1 MKPRSLEGVMKRVS
15 ILYLAII
22 AALLGVIAVMAYTFL
37 IAGKTVTAED
47 KRSAIVLEPA
57 ERALVLGEMR
67 GFLIAVQAI
76 TEAVTRNDARAIAA
90 AARPMGMS
98 AAAGVPATL
107 AAKLPLEFKQL
118 GHSVHEDFDR
128 IALDIEALGDVRHAH
143 AQLGETLKK
152 CVACHARYQIAAP
165 GRANAAGAGASAA
178 PEHGAGAPAGR

>member
-47 KRSAIVLEPA
+47 KRSAIVLDPA

-76 TEAVTRNDARAIAA
+76 TEAVTRNDARAIAV
-90 AARPMGMS
+90 AARPMGM
-98 AAAGVPATL
+98 AAAADVPATL

-118 GHSVHEDFDR
+118 GHGVHEDFDR
-128 IALDIEALGDVRHAH
+128 LALDADALGDVKHAH
-143 AQLGETLKK
+143 AQLSETLKK
-152 CVACHARYQIAAP
+152 CVACHALYQIM
-165 GRANAAGAGASAA
+165 
-178 PEHGAGAPAGR
+178 APATAGR

>member
-22 AALLGVIAVMAYTFL
+22 AALLGVVAVMAYTFL
-37 IAGKTVTAED
+37 IAGKTVPTED

-90 AARPMGMS
+90 AARPMGMA

-118 GHSVHEDFDR
+118 GHGVHEDFDR
-128 IALDIEALGDVRHAH
+128 LALDADALGDVKHAH
-143 AQLGETLKK
+143 AQLSETLKK
-152 CVACHARYQIAAP
+152 CVACHALYQIT
-165 GRANAAGAGASAA
+165 
-178 PEHGAGAPAGR
+178 APATAGR

>member
-22 AALLGVIAVMAYTFL
+22 AALLGVVAVMAYTFL

-90 AARPMGMS
+90 AARPMGMA

-128 IALDIEALGDVRHAH
+128 LALDADALGDVKHAH
-143 AQLGETLKK
+143 AQLSETLKK
-152 CVACHARYQIAAP
+152 CVACHALYQIM
-165 GRANAAGAGASAA
+165 
-178 PEHGAGAPAGR
+178 APATAGR

>member
-22 AALLGVIAVMAYTFL
+22 AVLLGVIAVMAYTFL
-37 IAGKTVTAED
+37 VAGKTVTAED

-76 TEAVTRNDARAIAA
+76 TEAVTRNDARAIAD
-90 AARPMGMS
+90 AARPMGMA

-128 IALDIEALGDVRHAH
+128 LALDADALGDVKHAH
-143 AQLGETLKK
+143 TQLSETLKK
-152 CVACHARYQIAAP
+152 CVACHARYQIM
-165 GRANAAGAGASAA
+165 
-178 PEHGAGAPAGR
+178 APATAGR

>member
-22 AALLGVIAVMAYTFL
+22 AALLGVIAAMGYTFL
-37 IAGKTVTAED
+37 VTGKTVPAD
-47 KRSAIVLEPA
+47 DRRSAIVLEPA
-57 ERALVLGEMR
+57 ERSLVLTEMR

-90 AARPMGMS
+90 AARPMGM
-98 AAAGVPATL
+98 AAAGGVPATL

-128 IALDIEALGDVRHAH
+128 LALDVDALGDVKHAH
-143 AQLGETLKK
+143 TQLSEMLKK
-152 CVACHARYQIAAP
+152 CVACHALYRITAP
-165 GRANAAGAGASAA
+165 AAG
-178 PEHGAGAPAGR
+178 R

>member
-22 AALLGVIAVMAYTFL
+22 AALLGVIAAMAYTFL

-47 KRSAIVLEPA
+47 KRSAIVLEPS

-67 GFLIAVQAI
+67 GFLIAVQVI
-76 TEAVTRNDARAIAA
+76 TEAVTRNDAKAIAD
-90 AARPMGMS
+90 AARPMGM
-98 AAAGVPATL
+98 AAAGGVPATL

-128 IALDIEALGDVRHAH
+128 LALDADALGDVQHAH
-143 AQLGETLKK
+143 TQLSETLKK
-152 CVACHARYQIAAP
+152 CVACHALYQIT
-165 GRANAAGAGASAA
+165 
-178 PEHGAGAPAGR
+178 APATAGR

>member
-22 AALLGVIAVMAYTFL
+22 AVLLGVIAAMAYTFL

-57 ERALVLGEMR
+57 ERALVLTEMR

-76 TEAVTRNDARAIAA
+76 TEAVTRNDARAIAD
-90 AARPMGMS
+90 AARPMGMA

-118 GHSVHEDFDR
+118 GHGVHEDFDR
-128 IALDIEALGDVRHAH
+128 LALDADALGDVKHAH
-143 AQLGETLKK
+143 TQLSETLKK
-152 CVACHARYQIAAP
+152 CVACHALYQITAP
-165 GRANAAGAGASAA
+165 TTTGR
-178 PEHGAGAPAGR
+178 

>member
-15 ILYLAII
+15 VLYLAII

-37 IAGKTVTAED
+37 VAGKTVPAED

-90 AARPMGMS
+90 AARPMGM
-98 AAAGVPATL
+98 AAASGVPATL

-118 GHSVHEDFDR
+118 GHGVHEDFDR
-128 IALDIEALGDVRHAH
+128 LALDADTLGDARHAH
-143 AQLGETLKK
+143 LQLSEILKK
-152 CVACHARYQIAAP
+152 CVACHALYQITTP
-165 GRANAAGAGASAA
+165 VTTGR
-178 PEHGAGAPAGR
+178 

>member
-76 TEAVTRNDARAIAA
+76 TEAVTRNDATAIAA
-90 AARPMGMS
+90 AARPMGMA

-118 GHSVHEDFDR
+118 GHGVHEDFDR
-128 IALDIEALGDVRHAH
+128 LALDADALGDVKHAH
-143 AQLGETLKK
+143 AQLSETLKK
-152 CVACHARYQIAAP
+152 CVACHALYQIM
-165 GRANAAGAGASAA
+165 
-178 PEHGAGAPAGR
+178 APATAGR

>member
-1 MKPRSLEGVMKRVS
+1 MKPRSLDAAMRRTS

-22 AALLGVIAVMAYTFL
+22 AALLGVIAAMAYTFL
-37 IAGKTVTAED
+37 IAGKTVMAED
-47 KRSAIVLEPA
+47 KRSTIVLEPA

-90 AARPMGMS
+90 AARPMGMA

-107 AAKLPLEFKQL
+107 AAKLPLAFKQL

-128 IALDIEALGDVRHAH
+128 LALDADALGDVQHAH
-143 AQLGETLKK
+143 AQLSGMLKK
-152 CVACHARYQIAAP
+152 CVACHALYQIM
-165 GRANAAGAGASAA
+165 
-178 PEHGAGAPAGR
+178 APATAGR

>member
-37 IAGKTVTAED
+37 IAGKTVPTED

-76 TEAVTRNDARAIAA
+76 TEAVTRNDATAIAA
-90 AARPMGMS
+90 AARPMGMA

-128 IALDIEALGDVRHAH
+128 LALDADALGDVKHAH
-143 AQLGETLKK
+143 AQLSETLKK
-152 CVACHARYQIAAP
+152 CVACHALYQIM
-165 GRANAAGAGASAA
+165 
-178 PEHGAGAPAGR
+178 APATAGR

>member
-22 AALLGVIAVMAYTFL
+22 AILLGVIAVMAYTFL

-90 AARPMGMS
+90 VARPMGMA

-128 IALDIEALGDVRHAH
+128 IALDADALGDVKHAH
-143 AQLGETLKK
+143 TQLSETLKK
-152 CVACHARYQIAAP
+152 CVACHALYQIT
-165 GRANAAGAGASAA
+165 
-178 PEHGAGAPAGR
+178 APATAGR